1 MTNDR
6 TPEPSGSG
14 DDPATTVRS
23 EIEALDER
31 PVSEHVEVFER
42 ANRVIAA
49 ELSALD
55 EV

>member
-1 MTNDR
+1 VTAEG
-6 TPEPSGSG
+6 PGEPTGSG
-14 DDPATTVRS
+14 DDPASTVRS
-23 EIEALDER
+23 EIEALGER

>member
-1 MTNDR
+1 MTADR
-6 TPEPSGSG
+6 TPEPAGSG
-14 DDPATTVRS
+14 DDPAATVRS
-23 EIEALDER
+23 EVEALDER
-31 PVSEHVEVFER
+31 AVAEHVEVFER

>member
-1 MTNDR
+1 MTTDR
-6 TPEPSGSG
+6 APEPTGSG
-14 DDPATTVRS
+14 DDPAAAIRS

-31 PVSEHVEVFER
+31 PVTEHVEVFER
-42 ANRVIAA
+42 ANRVIAS